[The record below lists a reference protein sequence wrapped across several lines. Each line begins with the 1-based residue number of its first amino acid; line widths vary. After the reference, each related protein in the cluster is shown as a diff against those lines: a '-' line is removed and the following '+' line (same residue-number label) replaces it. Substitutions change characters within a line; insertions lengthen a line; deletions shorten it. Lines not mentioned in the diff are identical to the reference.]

1 MNSIRFICIFCSF
14 LLVEICSS
22 AKIIPQQPGGNQMIA
37 LASEAGKSGNYE
49 VGIKWVKLFFEKY
62 LNTADCHWEAFV
74 SQMQTLKHC
83 MYEQS
88 MFEEYDAY
96 KEELIQKIDA
106 RRQGRYL
113 RSFVYLL
120 TDYKGDYYQEEDN
133 WHNFCLH
140 GDNAKALQFFYDGS
154 QKIHQETIKEDPFV
168 EIWLYILKA
177 DLYMYGQE
185 YLKAQNSLDKAIQ
198 LANEKY
204 GKKSR
209 EYVVVMM
216 FQEILYA
223 YSGRFEEAINLALS
237 VEKSISKE
245 KNNWKELY
253 ALNSRLQYYYLNTDL
268 DKSINYGQRS
278 IVRRSRY
285 NAAPDYF
292 NFKRYAGEGTLNS
305 PSTYLTK
312 LNEERN
318 YFMLADAYYK
328 QGNMKQSAL
337 FADKMLYLLS
347 KEIKSNYNDF
357 AFNKVSSHLKRQVDY
372 LVKMA
377 PLYSSRINGDSL
389 LQSLTYNAALIY
401 KQLTLN
407 ADKMFRNHIV
417 SLNNAVLL
425 RRYTQLEQTRKLL
438 DNAEIESVDSL
449 LNQINRLELNLLKH
463 VNNRIN
469 HTQIKMPTWD
479 DIKTVLK
486 PDELAIEFT
495 DYQDKNGKVIYLA
508 SIVASDYNYPF
519 TVTLFEESELDS
531 IANIYQSS
539 EAYKLLWKPLEPYFT
554 GKERIYFSP
563 TRKLHQ
569 IGIEYF
575 ALPQDSNRI
584 ISDDYSLYR
593 LSSTREL
600 ISRKK
605 DTSDFQNAI
614 LYGGIKYELNEEE
627 LAQKDEAA
635 RGLNL
640 VNDKIDTE
648 GIDDSFRAGLTYLP
662 GTKQEVQEISAILK
676 GKAIEV
682 TSTYDEQATEA
693 SIKMLSG
700 RDVSI
705 LHIATH
711 GFYMKRTGRTRLG
724 RLLAAQDS
732 RSTFEE
738 QSLNRSG
745 LMFAGAANSV
755 NGEVSSSG
763 DDGILTA
770 KEISRLDFTSINM
783 VVLSACETGLGDLN
797 SEGVF
802 GLQRGFKRA
811 GAKSIVMSLWKV
823 DDEATQILMTEF
835 YRNLTAGKSERESF
849 ENAQF
854 YLRTTEN
861 GRFSNPV
868 YWASFVILDV
878 CN

>member
-1 MNSIRFICIFCSF
+1 MNGIRLICICCY
-14 LLVEICSS
+14 LLLAEVCYS
-22 AKIIPQQPGGNQMIA
+22 ATVIPQQPSSSQLIA
-37 LASEAGKSGNYE
+37 LATEAKERGNYE
-49 VGIKWVKLFFEKY
+49 VGIKWVKLFFEQY

-83 MYEQS
+83 MYVQS

-96 KEELIQKIDA
+96 KKQLIQKIDA

-140 GDNAKALQFFYDGS
+140 GNNAKALQFFYDGS

-168 EIWLYILKA
+168 EIWLYILEA
-177 DLYMYGQE
+177 DLYMYGQD

-198 LANEKY
+198 LTNEKC

-223 YSGRFEEAINLALS
+223 YSGRFERAINLALAAQ
-237 VEKSISKE
+237 KSISAE
-245 KNNWKELY
+245 KNDCKELY
-253 ALNSRLQYYYLNTDL
+253 ALNSRLQYYYQNTDL

-328 QGNMKQSAL
+328 KGNMQKSAL
-337 FADKMLYLLS
+337 FADKILYLLS